1 MAEIVETQI
10 SNAEIKRV
18 VMKLLREGQYNQ
30 TDIELLFRR
39 LYTEIQSRY
48 PERTTYVYNYVSR
61 KFSAQMASEMKAQ
74 RKDDVLLLNNLY
86 KQERVMSFITVT
98 DSEMME
104 VTYGSVV

>member
-39 LYTEIQSRY
+39 LYTEIESRY
-48 PERTTYVYNYVSR
+48 PERTTYIYNYVSR
-61 KFSAQMASEMKAQ
+61 KFSAQVAGDLKKQ
-74 RKDDVLLLNNLY
+74 RRDDTLLLRDLY
-86 KQERVMSFITVT
+86 K
-98 DSEMME
+98 
-104 VTYGSVV
+104 

>member
-1 MAEIVETQI
+1 MWGFLGVLIYRRIIIAEIVETQI

-18 VMKLLREGQYNQ
+18 VLKLLREGQYNQ

-39 LYTEIQSRY
+39 LYTEIERRY
-48 PERTTYVYNYVSR
+48 PERTTYIYNYVSR

-86 KQERVMSFITVT
+86 K
-98 DSEMME
+98 
-104 VTYGSVV
+104 